1 MRYRLESM
9 AGVENQLSAVNN
21 RWHGLGQITDMPK
34 ATFGDPMGNSRFSN
48 RWIEDGSYFRLR
60 SISLQYYIPLKSGV
74 LHNATIY
81 ATGTNLFTL
90 TQYKGYDPEFSA
102 ATSIFAQGIDTGLD
116 PQFKTVIF
124 GVRFGL

>member
-1 MRYRLESM
+1 
-9 AGVENQLSAVNN
+9 
-21 RWHGLGQITDMPK
+21 
-34 ATFGDPMGNSRFSN
+34 MGNSRFSN

-81 ATGTNLFTL
+81 STGTNLFTL
-90 TQYKGYDPEFSA
+90 TKYKGYDPEFST

-116 PQFKTVIF
+116 PQFKSVIF